1 METSED
7 LNRPKPIEMEVI
19 CEREMKYL
27 IVKANEEAEI
37 DVMVNMISEKL
48 LGVDLNINMED
59 KSLLFSDFS
68 LKKIMDLEEKF
79 TCKLIPNLI

>member
-1 METSED
+1 
-7 LNRPKPIEMEVI
+7 MEVI